1 MKKNSLNP
9 KAVIV
14 TVLTTIL
21 SLVIAVNLKIYVFDG
36 LTKWSQ
42 LLFFIVFAA
51 LASLGAFLSG
61 RFLNKKT
68 GGRRKW

>member
-42 LLFFIVFAA
+42 LLFFIVFA
-51 LASLGAFLSG
+51 
-61 RFLNKKT
+61 
-68 GGRRKW
+68 